1 MRIEIIKTKHGFRIP
16 QLESRDI
23 PDRLYATLEWPV
35 ELGPAPTQNRQAS
48 TRSAIEK
55 TAAGIGGDDLLE
67 GILKRLPQDY
77 RYMPSGVS
85 DDDLLYEV
93 LKEKYEL

>member
-23 PDRLYATLEWPV
+23 PDRLYATLDWPS
-35 ELGPAPTQNRQAS
+35 EINPTPAQNRQAS
-48 TRSAIEK
+48 SRSVIQK
-55 TAAGIGGDDLLE
+55 TLTDMGGDDLLE

-77 RYMPSGVS
+77 RYMPSGMS
-85 DDDLLYEV
+85 DDDLLYEA